1 MKLTKQI
8 NMRMDEETLEKIQEM
23 ATKEKRKLSA
33 MAKILIEEAI
43 EAREA
48 ATNEK
53 NA

>member
-1 MKLTKQI
+1 MSKQI
-8 NMRMDEETLEKIQEM
+8 NLRVDENILEKIEEM
-23 ATKEKRKLSA
+23 AKKEKRKLAA

>member
-1 MKLTKQI
+1 MTKQM
-8 NMRMDEETLEKIQEM
+8 NMRVEEELLEKIEYL
-23 ATKEKRKLSA
+23 AKKEKRKLSS